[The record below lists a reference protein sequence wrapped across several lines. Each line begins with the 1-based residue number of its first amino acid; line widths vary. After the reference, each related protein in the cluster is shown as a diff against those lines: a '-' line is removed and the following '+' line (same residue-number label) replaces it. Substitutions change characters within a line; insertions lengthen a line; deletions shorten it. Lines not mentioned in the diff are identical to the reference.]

1 MDNKVLKLAT
11 NNNLAPILLKTK
23 MHIPKTRQTVISRPR
38 LMQELDQGFKNKL
51 TVITAP
57 AGYGKST
64 LAGEWANK
72 GDFPV
77 AWVSLDYGDNDS
89 LRFWNYVIAS
99 LEIVKPG
106 ISDRVQSTL
115 RLVNQSP
122 EVFITVL
129 VNELCNVSHD
139 FCLIL
144 DDYHA
149 VKDDFVH
156 NSLSLLI
163 KYLPSCMHILISTR
177 TKPPIPFSRFLIA
190 GELIELTFR
199 ELRFTTYEISNL
211 FKQKD
216 VELNGEEIERLE
228 FSTEGWPA
236 GLQVIAYS
244 LCHNKNKK
252 GYMSILD
259 MNNQHI
265 VSYFAEEAFHMWPE
279 SIRGFL
285 LQTSVLEQL
294 TWELCEA
301 VTGRKDGRYI
311 LNELVESSA
320 FIIALDSEGN
330 CFRYHHLFREFLYG
344 YLLAEKKYNLLTLH
358 RLAGEWYE
366 NNGDIPEAI
375 DHFLKSNDYVKAAK
389 LIQSKWAYLIQ
400 CKDMKTMSDMIEAL
414 PCAIVEENPELCLL
428 HAWTLAL
435 SNSKSFFYSMEQAGK
450 RLDKAEELCRGSNCK
465 LSQEACSRLLGEIA
479 MARAKI
485 SSPNIHEM
493 LAHMRV
499 ADRHLPE
506 GSSLVR
512 SDVQINLGLPQ
523 LLRARYL
530 QRRAGEL
537 QQAAACVQEMQKII
551 DRIGQGSLA
560 GWSLEVNGELA
571 YEFNDLEGANRLLL
585 SSMREAEK
593 TGEVGIVIPGMLNL
607 ARTSLA
613 RGMMDEAFELPE
625 EAEKKA
631 QEFSVLHWLPVIDSF
646 KVRLA
651 LETGDAGYIS
661 RWEKENNLVIYDRL
675 SEGIEYQLIT
685 LVRVLLFE
693 GKLDRAMLLLSRLL
707 DFAEN
712 EERILS
718 TVEILNLQAIAYRE
732 QGKAEKAIESLE
744 RSLALG
750 EKDGCLRIFID
761 EGRSMVK
768 LLETLTKRQGEV
780 IQSSEGKVSSSYV
793 SKLLK
798 LTKDF
803 VLSTVSNSGEQ
814 DSQRPIKVLTE
825 RETEALRLLA
835 EGLNNSEIAR
845 KMVVS
850 VNTVKSHTANI
861 YSKLMVKNRA
871 QAIKRGRELGI
882 I

>member
-23 MHIPKTRQTVISRPR
+23 MHIPKTRLPVISRPY
-38 LMQELDQGFKNKL
+38 LMRELDEGFKNKL

-64 LAGEWANK
+64 LAGEWANNA
-72 GDFPV
+72 DFPV
-77 AWVSLDYGDNDS
+77 AWFSLDSGDNDS
-89 LRFWNYVIAS
+89 LRFWSYLVAS
-99 LEIVKPG
+99 LEIVNPG

-129 VNELCNVSHD
+129 VNELFNVSQD

-149 VKDDFVH
+149 VTDDFVH
-156 NSLSLLI
+156 DSLSLLI
-163 KYLPSCMHILISTR
+163 KYLPSCIHILIMSR
-177 TKPPIPFSRFLIA
+177 VKPPISLSRFLIA
-190 GELIELTFR
+190 GDLKELTVK
-199 ELRFTTYEISNL
+199 ELKFTSGEIACF

-216 VELNGEEIERLE
+216 VDLNEEEIKKLE
-228 FSTEGWPA
+228 FTTEGWPA

-244 LCHNKNKK
+244 LRHNKSKK
-252 GYMSILD
+252 GYMSKLNI
-259 MNNQHI
+259 NNRHI

-279 SIRGFL
+279 SIRDFL

-294 TWELCEA
+294 TWELCDA
-301 VTGRKDGRYI
+301 VTVRKDSRYI
-311 LNELVESSA
+311 LQELVESNA
-320 FIIALDSEGN
+320 FIITLDSEGN
-330 CFRYHHLFREFLYG
+330 CYRYHHLFREFLYG
-344 YLLAEKKYNLLTLH
+344 YLSAEKKYNLSTLH

-366 NNGDIPEAI
+366 NNGYIPEAI
-375 DHFLKSNDYVKAAK
+375 DHFFKSNDYVKAAK
-389 LIQSKWAYLIQ
+389 LIQSKWAYLLQ

-414 PCAIVEENPELCLL
+414 PCAIIEENPGLCLL

-435 SNSKSFFYSMEQAGK
+435 SNSKPFFYRMEQAGK
-450 RLDKAEELCRGSNCK
+450 RLDKAEELCRGKNCK
-465 LSQEACSRLLGEIA
+465 FSQEARSRFLGEIA

-493 LAHMRV
+493 LAHIRE
-499 ADRHLPE
+499 ADRHLSE

-512 SDVQINLGLPQ
+512 PDVQINLGLPQ

-530 QRRAGEL
+530 QRRTGEL

-571 YEFNDLEGANRLLL
+571 YEFNDLEVANRLLL

-613 RGMMDEAFELPE
+613 RGMPDEAFELPE

-631 QEFSVLHWLPVIDSF
+631 REFSVLHWLPVIDSF
-646 KVRLA
+646 RVRLA
-651 LETGDAGYIS
+651 LETGDTGYIS

-675 SEGIEYQLIT
+675 SEGMEYQLIT

-718 TVEILNLQAIAYRE
+718 TIEIINLQAIAYRE
-732 QGKAEKAIESLE
+732 QGKVDKAIKSLE

-761 EGRSMVK
+761 EGRPMVN
-768 LLETLTKRQGEV
+768 LLEIFAKRQGSAN
-780 IQSSEGKVSSSYV
+780 QSSKGNVLSSYA
-793 SKLLK
+793 SLLLK
-798 LTKDF
+798 LTKDSF
-803 VLSTVSNSGEQ
+803 LATISNSGEQ
-814 DSQRPIKVLTE
+814 ESLRPIKVLTE
-825 RETEALRLLA
+825 RETEVLSLLS

-845 KMVVS
+845 KLVVS
-850 VNTVKSHTANI
+850 LNTVKSHTSNI
-861 YSKLMVKNRA
+861 YSKLMVRNRA